1 MPKFNFAKVLA
12 KLIRTKELR
21 LHLFLANAS
30 RFHTFFS
37 LNGDKIDYN
46 FLGTAIK
53 FLLIDHHILRR
64 TIDNLQNSEIGS
76 VMDQAEGDFD
86 NFFRQGD
93 TSNFLEQSTQS
104 EGSTKFL
111 SGNQESENNSLE
123 NNDSYDARIG
133 NLSHAI
139 NDFHRQIDIYGR
151 TNVVGMKN
159 HIRGLEM
166 TNSDDTVD

>member
-1 MPKFNFAKVLA
+1 MV
-12 KLIRTKELR
+12 
-21 LHLFLANAS
+21 
-30 RFHTFFS
+30 
-37 LNGDKIDYN
+37 
-46 FLGTAIK
+46 IK
-53 FLLIDHHILRR
+53 
-64 TIDNLQNSEIGS
+64 
-76 VMDQAEGDFD
+76 
-86 NFFRQGD
+86 
-93 TSNFLEQSTQS
+93 
-104 EGSTKFL
+104 
-111 SGNQESENNSLE
+111 NNSLE